1 MGVMISHV
9 FLIIKAFEMATGNP
23 VSAVTDKHYQNY
35 GSLKNSFEF
44 DKTRLRSRT
53 RQSQIVYKLVYNY
66 SIILL
71 KFTLLVKTK

>member
-1 MGVMISHV
+1 MISHV
-9 FLIIKAFEMATGNP
+9 FLIIKAFELATGNP

-35 GSLKNSFEF
+35 GSLKNIFEF
-44 DKTRLRSRT
+44 DKIRLRSRT
-53 RQSQIVYKLVYNY
+53 HESQIEFKLFYNY